1 EKFSKLDVFEI
12 LNDLRKKGSFSCP
25 LSETKTIEL
34 DKTELEI
41 SYLPKEN
48 YNLIEK
54 DGILMLINT
63 SRNDKLIA
71 RGLVRDLSR
80 NIQQLR
86 KELGFNPT
94 EILSCVYISNLSKD
108 DIIQLNEYYDD
119 IKNLVR
125 VKKVVLFETTDNTYD
140 YKDIDIDGKNVK
152 IYIY

>member
-1 EKFSKLDVFEI
+1 
-12 LNDLRKKGSFSCP
+12 
-25 LSETKTIEL
+25 
-34 DKTELEI
+34 
-41 SYLPKEN
+41 
-48 YNLIEK
+48 
-54 DGILMLINT
+54 
-63 SRNDKLIA
+63 
-71 RGLVRDLSR
+71 RDLSR

-125 VKKVVLFETTDNTYD
+125 VKKVALFETADNTYD